1 MRRILVGSPIRQ
13 EPRVLQE
20 FLRSLLEL
28 DKTGLT
34 VDFFFVDDNDQPES
48 SALLQAFAPGGRVYR
63 MQGSQGGSAYLKTEQ
78 THLWKEELIWKVASY
93 KDTMIEFAKSEGY
106 DGLFFVDSDLVLH
119 PSTLRHLTGLG
130 VDLVSEVFWTKW
142 TPDQPE
148 LPQVWLADHYT
159 LYHRDRGEQITQGE
173 ALRRQEAWVQ
183 MLRRPGLYEVG
194 GLGALTLFSARAMAA
209 GLSFREIHN
218 VSFWGEDRHFCI
230 RAAALGL
237 RLWVDTHYPALH
249 LYRPEDLSKVPAFR
263 HSFDQVRA
271 EQEAL
276 AACKVTLERWGTSH
290 WALPAGEEAG
300 FVPALAQALAAQ
312 AAGMQGGTAAVADR
326 LGISQAPAA
335 PGAVS
340 RAHLL
345 WGVPTQEA
353 PGRVRVEGILR
364 QSGREG
370 DQTYQ
375 DDNQVVALL
384 ERHGSRWLIAD
395 MGFEPAES
403 TNLTVPFSRKTR
415 GNKVTLSMVVRNE
428 ADRFLR
434 QVLTHAAQ
442 YVDEAVILDDGSSDG
457 TAELCAEL
465 LQGIP
470 HQIIRLP
477 DSLFKQEHLLRRL
490 QWELTVATRPDW
502 ILNLDADELFEDR
515 MALAIR
521 SLIDQDE
528 ADLIGFR
535 LYDMWDE
542 EHYRADDLW
551 TAHQRSWPFLVR
563 WDPNMADD
571 WRVMD
576 HHCGRWPLAVDGL
589 RAKGAP
595 LRVKHLGWSRPA
607 DRQAKYERYMA
618 NDPEG
623 RWGSLAQYES
633 ILDPAPTLIP
643 WEENPRG

>member
-13 EPRVLQE
+13 EPGILRE
-20 FLRSLLEL
+20 FLRSLQEL

-34 VDFFFVDDNDQPES
+34 VDYLFVDDNDQPES
-48 SALLQAFAPGGRVYR
+48 TNLIQEFAPGGMVYV
-63 MQGSQGGSAYLKTEQ
+63 MQGWKDGSTYLRAEQ
-78 THLWKEELIWKVASY
+78 THVWKEELIFRVASY
-93 KDTMIEFAKSEGY
+93 KDRMIEFARSEGY

-119 PSTLRHLTGLG
+119 PSTLRHLVGLG

-148 LPQVWLADHYT
+148 LPQVWLMDHYN
-159 LYHRDRGEQITQGE
+159 LYRRGRAEQLTPEEEIRRRD
-173 ALRRQEAWVQ
+173 AFVQ

-194 GLGALTLFSARAMAA
+194 GLGALTLISARALAA
-209 GLSFREIHN
+209 GVSFREIPN
-218 VSFWGEDRHFCI
+218 ITFWGEDRHFCI

-237 RLWVDTHYPALH
+237 KMWADTHYPALH
-249 LYRPEDLSKVPAFR
+249 LYRPEDLAKVPAFR
-263 HSFDQVRA
+263 QSFEQVRE

-276 AACKVTLERWGTSH
+276 FACKATLERWGSSH
-290 WALPAGEEAG
+290 WALPTEVEAG
-300 FVPALAQALAAQ
+300 FVPALGQALAEVPV
-312 AAGMQGGTAAVADR
+312 T
-326 LGISQAPAA
+326 

-353 PGRVRVEGILR
+353 PGRVRIDGLLRQVGVEGGEEYRDENRVIAILVK
-364 QSGREG
+364 QG
-370 DQTYQ
+370 
-375 DDNQVVALL
+375 V
-384 ERHGSRWLIAD
+384 RWLVAD
-395 MGFEPAES
+395 MGFEPAKS
-403 TNLTVPFSRKTR
+403 TNLPFPFARKTR
-415 GNKVTLSMVVRNE
+415 GNRVTLSMVVRNE
-428 ADRFLR
+428 ADRYLR

-442 YVDEAVILDDGSSDG
+442 FVDEAVILDDGSTDG

-470 HQIIRLP
+470 HQIVRLP
-477 DSLFKQEHLLRRL
+477 ASLFKEEHKLRRL

-502 ILNLDADELFEDR
+502 ILNLDADELCEDR

-521 SLIDQDE
+521 SLIDQDD

-535 LYDMWDE
+535 LYDMWDDS
-542 EHYRADDLW
+542 HYRADGLW

-563 WDPNMADD
+563 WNPNMRDD
-571 WRVMD
+571 WRIAD
-576 HHCGRWPLAVDGL
+576 HHCGRWPISVDGL

-595 LRVKHLGWSRPA
+595 LRVKHLGWSRQA

-623 RWGSLAQYES
+623 RWGSLAQYKS
-633 ILDPAPTLIP
+633 ILDPAPNLIP